1 MNDIFI
7 IIVAIVIAYY
17 IRNLYRLYT
26 LRQQLAKSDAVIS
39 DIVKKTMLIKVE
51 DVDGKLFAYDVF
63 DNLYV
68 AQGNNLDELGENF
81 AQRYPAK
88 VGLIIK
94 DVEHNGINGK
104 EQQLG
109 NI

>member
-1 MNDIFI
+1 MIDIFI
-7 IIVAIVIAYY
+7 IIVAIVIVYY
-17 IRNLYRLYT
+17 IKQLYQLYT
-26 LRQQLAKSDAVIS
+26 LRQQLAKSDEVIK
-39 DIVKKTMLIKVE
+39 DIVGKTMLIKVD

-63 DNLYV
+63 DNLFV
-68 AQGNNLDELGENF
+68 AQGNNLEELGENF
-81 AQRYPAK
+81 AQRYPTK

-94 DVEHNGINGK
+94 DVDYDISRE

>member
-1 MNDIFI
+1 MIDIFI
-7 IIVAIVIAYY
+7 IIVAIVIVYY
-17 IRNLYRLYT
+17 IKQLYQLYT
-26 LRQQLAKSDAVIS
+26 LRQQLAKSDEVIK
-39 DIVKKTMLIKVE
+39 DIVSKTMLIKVD

-63 DNLYV
+63 DNLFV
-68 AQGNNLDELGENF
+68 AQGNNLEELGENF
-81 AQRYPAK
+81 AQRYPTK

-94 DVEHNGINGK
+94 DVDYDISRE